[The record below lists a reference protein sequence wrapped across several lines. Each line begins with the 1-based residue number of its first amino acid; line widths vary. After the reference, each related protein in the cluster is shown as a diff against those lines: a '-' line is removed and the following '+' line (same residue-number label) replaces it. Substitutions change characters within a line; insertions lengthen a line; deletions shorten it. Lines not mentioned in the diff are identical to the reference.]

1 MVGGPVWRVN
11 VRERTAYGATRYTPG
26 IGHVIEEATE
36 TPQICS
42 YDPGGT
48 SYQNTREVIA
58 KWGCVNVRGRE
69 PERQS
74 ADGHAEPRYEVR
86 LFFRESPV
94 PFLIE
99 RYDGMIYVRIV
110 KYLIQNRLGT
120 S

>member
-1 MVGGPVWRVN
+1 MEVIRSDETASKIGWQPCLEGKRQGKHRV
-11 VRERTAYGATRYTPG
+11 GATRYTPG
-26 IGHVIEEATE
+26 IGHVIEEVTE

-42 YDPGGT
+42 YDPDGT

-99 RYDGMIYVRIV
+99 RYDGM
-110 KYLIQNRLGT
+110 
-120 S
+120 